1 MQSKSYEFDSGHV
14 KVYAIQY
21 YVVKLINYL
30 RQVVVFSRYTGFLQ
44 QQKTDR
50 QDTAE
55 I

>member
-1 MQSKSYEFDSGHV
+1 MQSKSYEFDSGHG

-30 RQVVVFSRYTGFLQ
+30 RQVGFLQ